1 MMKPPAQAR
10 RRQWIAAMV
19 AAILS
24 CVAPVPAAEVSIEL
38 ASPEVYVGIPFS
50 LTITIRDYE
59 EFNEGDVPSIP
70 EVPGLNVLG
79 PPSQNTQSSF
89 SNLNG
94 RITQSRSL
102 QLRYSLIAAQPGR
115 YVLPPIAV
123 SVDGQSFTGRPI
135 TITASK
141 PEGGDLLRVEVQSE
155 KDAVYLGEPINLTMR
170 IWIKRYEDDEFNV
183 QVESGDTWSLIDMNR
198 SNWGEF
204 VEAIRNVS
212 SQVRRGSIG
221 RTVRREGD
229 DGVEAIYHL
238 YEIPAIV
245 WPRQAGTPAID
256 PPVVYVEYP
265 TRLERSRDFFSRGQ
279 LRIAQTRPVLA
290 AAEMPQVEVKLPPE
304 AGRPPFYAGA
314 VGRFDIGVTAQPTEV
329 AVGDPITIT
338 LTVTDVTPGGTQL
351 ELLQPPILER
361 VAELQRDFRIPTD
374 PLAGIVQGRVKT
386 FTQTIRA
393 KNEQVQRIP
402 PIPLAFFDPQ
412 REAYVTIWS
421 DPIDLDVQSAST
433 LAMAD
438 IVGGEAAGGAR
449 ATELTEVAGGILA
462 NHVGADLLL
471 TRQAFTIG
479 PWRIVIIAAPPILF
493 IVTALGRYEVRRL
506 RHDRGYARR
515 RSARRN
521 AMKRLSEARRTSGA
535 AGVAIVAGAMSEYIA
550 DRCNLPPG
558 ALTGAEVIDHLRTG
572 RVPAGLIEEVES
584 LLRECE
590 TRRYGGAAPA
600 GGESITDRA
609 ARCIRRLER
618 ERIR

>member
-1 MMKPPAQAR
+1 MMTRPAQAR
-10 RRQWIAAMV
+10 RLRWIAAML
-19 AAILS
+19 ASILP
-24 CVAPVPAAEVSIEL
+24 CVAPAAAAEVSIEL

-50 LTITIRDYE
+50 LTITIRNYE
-59 EFNEGDVPSIP
+59 DFNDGDVPSIP
-70 EVPGLNVLG
+70 QVPDLKVLG
-79 PPSQNTQSSF
+79 PPSQSTQSSF
-89 SNLNG
+89 SNING
-94 RITQSRSL
+94 RVTQAKSV
-102 QLRYSLIAAQPGR
+102 QLRYSLLATQPGQ
-115 YVLPPIAV
+115 YTLPPIAV
-123 SVDGQSFTGRPI
+123 NVDGQAFAGRPI

-141 PEGGDLLRVEVQSE
+141 PESGDLLRVEVQSE
-155 KDAVYLGEPINLTMR
+155 KDAVYLGEPVNLTMR

-212 SQVRRGSIG
+212 GQARRGSIG

-229 DGVEAIYHL
+229 DGVEAVYHL
-238 YEIPAIV
+238 YEVPATV
-245 WPRQAGTPAID
+245 RPQQAGALAID
-256 PPVVYVEYP
+256 TPVVYVEYP

-279 LRIAQTRPVLA
+279 LRIAEARPVLA
-290 AAEMPQVEVKLPPE
+290 AAEMPQIEVKLPPQ

-314 VGRFDIGVTAQPTEV
+314 VGQFDISVTAQPTEV

-338 LTVTDVTPGGTQL
+338 LTVTDRTPGGTQL

-361 VAELQRDFRIPTD
+361 VAELERDFRIPTD

-402 PIPLAFFDPQ
+402 PIPFACFDPQ
-412 REAYVTIWS
+412 REEYVTVWS
-421 DPIDLDVQSAST
+421 DPIELDVQSAST

-438 IVGGEAAGGAR
+438 IVGGEAAGGPA

-462 NHVGADLLL
+462 NHVGPDVLL
-471 TRQAFTIG
+471 TQQGFAVG
-479 PWRIVIIAAPPILF
+479 PWQILIIAAPPILF
-493 IVTALGRYEVRRL
+493 VVTVLSRYEIRRL

-521 AMKRLSEARRTSGA
+521 AMKRLGEARRASGGG
-535 AGVAIVAGAMSEYIA
+535 GVAIVAGAMSEYIA

-558 ALTGAEVIDHLRTG
+558 ALTSAEVVQRLRSS
-572 RVPAGLIEEVES
+572 RVAAALIEEVES
-584 LLRECE
+584 LLEECE
-590 TRRYGGAAPA
+590 TLRYGGAASTETA
-600 GGESITDRA
+600 SITDLA